1 MPEQDITDLVVR
13 PIEGLDELAAV
24 AELLGESGSLPLLA
38 TLIHEGGG
46 VTLGA
51 FGNGQL
57 VGASSAVIG
66 LDPGP
71 VERIAASRLKLVVH
85 GLRVADDYRQRGVGR
100 QLMLGQLAQA
110 EQLGLR
116 LITWGFDP
124 LNVAAA
130 RLSLS
135 TLGAI
140 AREYDYLPPEV
151 QPASGLLPTDRLMT
165 EWWPTKPRTQQRLAG
180 TRKRLTARQYLA
192 GGMAASNPAVR
203 RADGLL
209 TPSETVDVAT
219 RPLVMIEVPAA
230 FAAIVAQDPVL
241 AEDWRGQVRRVLG
254 QLLAVGFIVTDFLFD
269 ADDPHDVRAYY
280 VLSQGN
286 ASLG

>member
-1 MPEQDITDLVVR
+1 MPEQEITDLVVR
-13 PIEGLDELAAV
+13 PVDGLDELAAV
-24 AELLGESGSLPLLA
+24 ADLLNEPGSLPLLT
-38 TLIHEGGG
+38 TLFHEGGG
-46 VTLGA
+46 VILGA
-51 FGNGQL
+51 FGDGQL

-71 VERIAASRLKLVVH
+71 VERIAASRLKLAVH
-85 GLRVADDYRQRGVGR
+85 GLRVTERYRRRGVGR

-124 LNVAAA
+124 LNGAAA

-140 AREYDYLPPEV
+140 AREYDYLPLEV
-151 QPASGLLPTDRLMT
+151 QPSDGVLPTDRLLT

-192 GGMAASNPAVR
+192 GGMMAANVATR

-209 TPSETVDVAT
+209 TPSETVDMAT
-219 RPLVMIEVPAA
+219 RPLVIIEVPAD
-230 FAAIVAQDPVL
+230 FDTITERDPLL
-241 AEDWRGQVRRVLG
+241 AEAWRGQVRRVVG
-254 QLLAVGFIVTDFLFD
+254 QLLAVGFIATDFLLD
-269 ADDPHDVRAYY
+269 VDDPHDVRAYY
-280 VLSQGN
+280 VFSQGN